1 MFESILFYS
10 LAGILVVSS
19 LLVITRI
26 NPIASAL
33 SLVLG
38 FVALAGLYAM
48 LSAGFAAVIQILVYA
63 GGIMVLILF
72 VIMIL
77 NMSMEE
83 LLPLRPNR
91 IVVALVLLIV
101 MGGAWMPLA
110 VFISSGMS
118 GAAHPVVD
126 GFGGIVEM
134 SKLIFGRFLFP
145 FEMLSLIL
153 LTALVGAVVLA
164 KRKL

>member
-10 LAGILVVSS
+10 LAGILVISS
-19 LLVITRI
+19 LLVITRV

-77 NMSMEE
+77 NMSMAE
-83 LLPLRPNR
+83 LLPLRANR

-101 MGGAWMPLA
+101 LGGAWMPLA

-118 GAAHPVVD
+118 TAALPIVD

-134 SKLIFGRFLFP
+134 SKLIFGRFIFP

-153 LTALVGAVVLA
+153 LTALVGALVLA

>member
-1 MFESILFYS
+1 MFETILFYS

-118 GAAHPVVD
+118 GAAHPVFD